1 MDVKPEIPNLCNH
14 YLYLVC
20 LSLNGRMHV
29 RVCLCVFTAICLER
43 ETRVLGKALRTAKAV
58 YPVTDLWGVGA
69 AWLRAGAAEQHGP
82 AHPP

>member
-1 MDVKPEIPNLCNH
+1 
-14 YLYLVC
+14 
-20 LSLNGRMHV
+20 MHV
-29 RVCLCVFTAICLER
+29 HVCLCVFTAICLER

-69 AWLRAGAAEQHGP
+69 AWLRAGAAGQHGP